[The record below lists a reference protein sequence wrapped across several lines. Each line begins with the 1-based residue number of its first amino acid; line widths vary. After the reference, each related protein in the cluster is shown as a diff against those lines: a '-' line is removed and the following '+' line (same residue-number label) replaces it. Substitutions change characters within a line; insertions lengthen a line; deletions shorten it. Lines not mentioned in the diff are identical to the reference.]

1 MGNSNTGIF
10 FFFQKSIGYDGSG
23 DFLSSVHYRHISL
36 DYHHISVE
44 SKRVFH
50 FLNHGNDFAYCTR
63 GSSNGRNLLC
73 GWSARFRDA
82 FLDDGGEFKF
92 KLNFRDFNFIHIDD
106 GWSICFI
113 RFILV
118 QF

>member
-1 MGNSNTGIF
+1 MGNSNTVIF
-10 FFFQKSIGYDGSG
+10 FFFQKSIRYDGSG
-23 DFLSSVHYRHISL
+23 DFLSSVHYHHTSLDHHHISL
-36 DYHHISVE
+36 D
-44 SKRVFH
+44 SKRVLH
-50 FLNHGNDFAYCTR
+50 FLDHGNDFAYCTR

-82 FLDDGGEFKF
+82 FLDDGGF
-92 KLNFRDFNFIHIDD
+92 KLNFRDFNFIHID